1 MRTVMRTV
9 HLLVVLRADPHAS
22 LHAVEAR
29 DFALAA
35 LAFEQRVSLLL
46 MGDGVGLLRPG
57 QDPAGIAR
65 EDLLPG
71 LRALLHHGLDR
82 VVVVSEDLA
91 ERGLEPEAL
100 ALPTTLV
107 DRRGLAGFLAAH
119 DHCVGF

>member
-1 MRTVMRTV
+1 MRAV
-9 HLLVVLRADPHAS
+9 HVLVLLRADPHAS
-22 LHAVEAR
+22 LRAVEAR

-46 MGDGVGLLRPG
+46 MGDGVGILRPG
-57 QDPAGIAR
+57 HDPAGIGG

-82 VVVVSEDLA
+82 LVVVSEDLA
-91 ERGLEPEAL
+91 ERGLRPDTL

-107 DRRGLAGFLAAH
+107 DRQGLAGFLASH